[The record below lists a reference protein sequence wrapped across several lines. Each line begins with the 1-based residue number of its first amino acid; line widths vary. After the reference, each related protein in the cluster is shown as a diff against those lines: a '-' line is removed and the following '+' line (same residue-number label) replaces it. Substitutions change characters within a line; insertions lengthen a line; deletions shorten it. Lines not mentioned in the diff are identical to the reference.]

1 MNTLA
6 ENAASGNTRGRR
18 RLARVAGLALLIIAL
33 LGALLAWFNLRGEQ
47 GVHAYGH
54 GGWSGARETPAA
66 LIERGAYLARVGNC
80 AGCHT
85 AAGGAE
91 YAGVSGKTWTS
102 MSLQPPPRPI
112 STLSRLLARSMIC
125 ARACSTARRAPCGS
139 VTPSTWTWARISGS
153 VLEV

>member
-33 LGALLAWFNLRGEQ
+33 LGALLVWFNLRGEQ

-54 GGWSGARETPAA
+54 GGWSGARETPTA

-91 YAGVSGKTWTS
+91 YAGGGAC
-102 MSLQPPPRPI
+102 PPRSAR
-112 STLSRLLARSMIC
+112 STPAISRLTRKVAWGCGRPRTSGVQCITGGHG
-125 ARACSTARRAPCGS
+125 RGACC
-139 VTPSTWTWARISGS
+139 I
-153 VLEV
+153 

>member
-91 YAGVSGKTWTS
+91 DAGGRGSEEH
-102 MSLQPPPRPI
+102 
-112 STLSRLLARSMIC
+112 
-125 ARACSTARRAPCGS
+125 TAGLPSPC
-139 VTPSTWTWARISGS
+139 
-153 VLEV
+153 